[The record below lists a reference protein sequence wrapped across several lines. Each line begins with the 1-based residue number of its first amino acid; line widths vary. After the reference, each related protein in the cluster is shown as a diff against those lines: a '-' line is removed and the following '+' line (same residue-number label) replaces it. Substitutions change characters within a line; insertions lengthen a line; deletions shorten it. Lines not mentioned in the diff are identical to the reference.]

1 MEGIQAEGIAL
12 RRHRQGFGEGWMT
25 MQTTLDN
32 AEQAQQNAAYKAALV
47 DFLYQ
52 LADDDLVLGHRDS
65 EWLGLAPEIEE
76 DVAFSSISQDEV
88 GHATFYYGLLEA
100 LGEGTAD
107 ELAFHRAA
115 AQRRNSL
122 LTERENGDWAHT
134 IVRHYFYDVFEDI
147 RLQALENSSYLP
159 LRRGAA
165 KIRREEFYHLL
176 HLEMWFRHL
185 ALAGGEALERMQ
197 HAVDVLWADLDN
209 LFDTGSLAHSF
220 VDFGIVAMDKDDFRL
235 SFMSRVKPVMSSVR
249 ILEPDVIVRHRGRDY
264 HTEVLA
270 DLLVTLGEVRN
281 LDAEAIW

>member
-1 MEGIQAEGIAL
+1 
-12 RRHRQGFGEGWMT
+12 
-25 MQTTLDN
+25 MQTTLEN
-32 AEQAQQNAAYKAALV
+32 AEQAQQNATYKAALV

-100 LGEGTAD
+100 LGEGSAD
-107 ELAFHRAA
+107 ELAFHRTAE
-115 AQRRNSL
+115 QRRNAL

-134 IVRHYFYDVFEDI
+134 IVRHYFYDVFEEI
-147 RLQALENSSYLP
+147 RLRALENSSYLP

-197 HAVDVLWADLDN
+197 CAVDAVWGDLDN
-209 LFDTGSLAHSF
+209 LFDFGAMTHSF
-220 VDFGIVAMDKDDFRL
+220 VDFGIVSMDKEDIRL
-235 SFMSRVKPVMSSVR
+235 AFMSRVKPVMSSVR
-249 ILEPDVIVRHRGRDY
+249 ILEPSVLMKHRGRDY
-264 HTEVLA
+264 HTDGLVT
-270 DLLVTLGEVRN
+270 LLETLGEVRH
-281 LDAEAIW
+281 LDADAIW